1 MTIAFLLQVGNFI
14 EPKIFGKS
22 LDLHPIVV
30 LVALGIFGT
39 LWGVAGM
46 ILSVP
51 IVAVLRIV
59 MLQHLDV
66 PFIVPF
72 VRYFRCALLG

>member
-1 MTIAFLLQVGNFI
+1 MLPFISHQAVGNFI

-30 LVALGIFGT
+30 LTSLGIFGT

-51 IVAVLRIV
+51 VVAVLRIV
-59 MLQHLDV
+59 LVGTGVLFEKKPH
-66 PFIVPF
+66 
-72 VRYFRCALLG
+72 